1 MGTIGVAK
9 IQKKR
14 RNLKKSYPDTFYTLL
29 DVLIVSHMLEIL
41 CSYGRN
47 TAQLLMSSEL
57 GQFEGTGANFLD
69 ISHCTTTIQWSD
81 FNGKYYCFHSISRSS
96 VHRFSSYSTV
106 SKCSPVLS
114 NCKVSAP
121 SDHWWRRYIKFS
133 FWSVEHK
140 SPTHPHHCM
149 GSL

>member
-14 RNLKKSYPDTFYTLL
+14 RNLEKSYPDTFYTLL

-57 GQFEGTGANFLD
+57 GHFEGTGANFLD
-69 ISHCTTTIQWSD
+69 ISHCTTTVQWSD
-81 FNGKYYCFHSISRSS
+81 FNGKYYCFIRYLGAQCTVS
-96 VHRFSSYSTV
+96 VHTLQFR
-106 SKCSPVLS
+106 
-114 NCKVSAP
+114 SAHQYYQTAKYQLHRTTGDKDMLLLIFQIP
-121 SDHWWRRYIKFS
+121 NRW
-133 FWSVEHK
+133 
-140 SPTHPHHCM
+140 TN
-149 GSL
+149 

>member
-14 RNLKKSYPDTFYTLL
+14 RNLEKSYPDTFYTLL

-57 GQFEGTGANFLD
+57 GHFEGTGANFLD

-121 SDHWWRRYIKFS
+121 SDHW
-133 FWSVEHK
+133 
-140 SPTHPHHCM
+140 
-149 GSL
+149 